1 MKIIISEQQYRR
13 LFLKENELPDVD
25 YVQFII
31 DGIIESL
38 RDKCVTFLH
47 DYYNSDDTEEF
58 DYDSIELCR
67 VLDSLDEIK
76 VHEIGESSYSYSVEV
91 DLIYNEIF
99 PRTIG
104 YGQDH
109 ILSELE
115 HILSKKLN
123 KQTFI
128 YHQGNND

>member
-13 LFLKENELPDVD
+13 LFLKENELPDID

-38 RDKCVTFLH
+38 RDKCLVFLR
-47 DYYNSDDTEEF
+47 DYYNADDTEEF
-58 DYDSIELCR
+58 DYDSIDLCR
-67 VLDSLDEIK
+67 ELESLDGINVRGIE
-76 VHEIGESSYSYSVEV
+76 ESSYSYSVEV
-91 DLIYNEIF
+91 DLIYNESI

-104 YGQDH
+104 YAQDH
-109 ILSELE
+109 LLSELE
-115 HILSKKLN
+115 SYLTRKLN

-128 YHQGNND
+128 YNG

>member
-1 MKIIISEQQYRR
+1 MEILISEQQYRR

-25 YVQFII
+25 YVQFIV

-38 RDKCVTFLH
+38 RDKCAVFLR
-47 DYYNSDDTEEF
+47 DYYNADDTEEF
-58 DYDSIELCR
+58 DYDSIILCSELE
-67 VLDSLDEIK
+67 SLDGIKIREIK
-76 VHEIGESSYSYSVEV
+76 ESSYSYSVDV
-91 DLIYNEIF
+91 DLIYGERI

-109 ILSELE
+109 LLSELE
-115 HILSKKLN
+115 LILSKKLN

-128 YHQGNND
+128 YN